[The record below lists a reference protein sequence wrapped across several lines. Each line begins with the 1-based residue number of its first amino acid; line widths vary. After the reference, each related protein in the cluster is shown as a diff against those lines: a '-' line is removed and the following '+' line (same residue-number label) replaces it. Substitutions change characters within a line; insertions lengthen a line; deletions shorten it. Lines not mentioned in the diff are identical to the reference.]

1 RRPDAWTAAAMSRAW
16 KRCSATG
23 CWRRCCAAP
32 GSIRRGFATGW
43 RRRRGGSTI
52 APPATTSAT
61 GSSFGTRRS
70 LGKVEPD
77 REAGPVVGE
86 RHAGAVAMRD
96 GPHQAEAEPVARR
109 ATARLEP
116 YKPIEYA

>member
-1 RRPDAWTAAAMSRAW
+1 
-16 KRCSATG
+16 
-23 CWRRCCAAP
+23 
-32 GSIRRGFATGW
+32 
-43 RRRRGGSTI
+43 TI

-86 RHAGAVAMRD
+86 RHARAVAMRD
-96 GPHQAEAEPVARR
+96 GPHQAEAEPVAGR
-109 ATARLEP
+109 AAARLEP
-116 YKPIEYA
+116 YKPIEYALALGFGDARPAIPHLQHRMAVPARHRDPDP